1 MNVYDLSEY
10 QIYKLKAIDPALG
23 SNWREVIR
31 EILPQLNKE
40 GQSSVYKN
48 ILEPRGINK
57 DLVYK
62 RSDTLKNVMSK
73 TTIQNKELKNIAV
86 HMSKLIDS
94 KPESYKALK
103 LADEIEA
110 MLDYL
115 DGIDVQG
122 SLYYQKI
129 RINIRTAFLY
139 DLAEWVDKVEFIIE
153 NGLRD
158 LNDDIVKTYLK
169 EVFIKQKIQGRDF
182 RSWDSTDLSF
192 QELAHLPSLI
202 KEEGKQRKF
211 FVVES
216 QKYWFVVGIASQ
228 PNNNA
233 YSFRRFLYEAS
244 SGEEDHKFIYLTHLI
259 VKKDILSDNKYIAHI
274 TYCMSRLYTLDR
286 GVSDTVLKFV
296 LEAQYLNKKY
306 LTTLLKKPLEQ
317 DGSGSEAIISNRM
330 TEYEKQI
337 SILILN
343 KLPNVIQTVINN
355 LNDQSFL
362 FYHLDQLIKKMIEN
376 IQDFRMQPLAMY
388 SESSKI
394 MVMKL
399 VSLRKLLD
407 NLLNLLAVEQKNIF
421 DYEKTMEKSLLII
434 KEKLKECDAYLQ
446 EINIL
451 RKELKNYLK
460 VKEDG
465 SFWQKIKLGKS
476 PSYTLEEITEIE
488 STLNEDLFMFI
499 VRLAKNKTDSIVYPE
514 FECEIIINESY
525 RHYAIA
531 DGKIGITRLPRIL
544 RLPENKSKFT
554 SSSVKEMINNDIF
567 KTSQPFKG

>member
-421 DYEKTMEKSLLII
+421 Y
-434 KEKLKECDAYLQ
+434 Y
-446 EINIL
+446 
-451 RKELKNYLK
+451 
-460 VKEDG
+460 
-465 SFWQKIKLGKS
+465 
-476 PSYTLEEITEIE
+476 
-488 STLNEDLFMFI
+488 
-499 VRLAKNKTDSIVYPE
+499 
-514 FECEIIINESY
+514 
-525 RHYAIA
+525 
-531 DGKIGITRLPRIL
+531 
-544 RLPENKSKFT
+544 
-554 SSSVKEMINNDIF
+554 
-567 KTSQPFKG
+567 

>member
-62 RSDTLKNVMSK
+62 LSDTLKNVMSK

-330 TEYEKQI
+330 TEYEKQL

-476 PSYTLEEITEIE
+476 PSYTSEEITEIE

-567 KTSQPFKG
+567 KPSQHFKG